1 MRFDPVRIKL
11 QRLKPFIGRKADLIW
26 GRYQAGDRLE
36 RAEWEQTVN
45 LLAQRH
51 RLDTVEDR
59 IALPPPKVEDA
70 RGEILIGA
78 LDYFNAL
85 HHPFGLRLPEL
96 TRHTGIFGSTG
107 SGKTSLAKNILRQF
121 IGRRIPFIVFDWE
134 RNYRD
139 LLLEFDN
146 LKVFTI
152 GAKASPFHFNFLD
165 VPPGISKDEYMKSVV
180 DVFSRAYVG
189 GAGADSVLLKVLDK
203 AYAEQRLPTV
213 KDLREVMQGEMKG
226 FLKGREMLWKQS
238 TMRMFDFLAHGGTGR
253 LLDTV
258 ANHAP
263 SRLFNDFIVFELGG
277 LSSPYDRRFFI
288 EMFTLWYWL
297 HKEHEGVEHESLKH
311 VLVYEEFHNIVQ
323 NSQKEDLIQKVFRQI
338 RKYGV
343 GLVVLDQTPSLI
355 PNPIFENLF
364 TKIAFSLSHRS
375 NVQAVA
381 DAMFMDPEERNFL
394 GLLKV
399 GQAICRLAGRCSE
412 PFLVDVPFIPARG
425 EMSDTD
431 VLRHM
436 ERFSEYSRPES
447 LPQEESGGI
456 RAVPR
461 HETLSPL
468 ARILLED
475 IAKSPFEGVA
485 KRYKKLGFSAAR
497 GTSVQKEL
505 VQKDMVSPVTIEGYK
520 FLEPTAKGKA
530 MLERFG
536 TPWSPGSG
544 RGGLEHA
551 FHVHRIMHRL
561 VETGGFAF
569 IEQDDIDVVAY
580 RIKLDGEQTL
590 AVQVETGKSNIK
602 KNIQTLLAHKADG
615 RFMVA
620 TNKMAEA
627 KINSAM
633 ESLGKQAGERIQ
645 VLSSRAFLKNAPF
658 DSYSTHHKAAG
669 P

>member
-1 MRFDPVRIKL
+1 
-11 QRLKPFIGRKADLIW
+11 
-26 GRYQAGDRLE
+26 
-36 RAEWEQTVN
+36 
-45 LLAQRH
+45 
-51 RLDTVEDR
+51 
-59 IALPPPKVEDA
+59 
-70 RGEILIGA
+70 
-78 LDYFNAL
+78 
-85 HHPFGLRLPEL
+85 
-96 TRHTGIFGSTG
+96 
-107 SGKTSLAKNILRQF
+107 
-121 IGRRIPFIVFDWE
+121 
-134 RNYRD
+134 
-139 LLLEFDN
+139 
-146 LKVFTI
+146 
-152 GAKASPFHFNFLD
+152 
-165 VPPGISKDEYMKSVV
+165 
-180 DVFSRAYVG
+180 
-189 GAGADSVLLKVLDK
+189 
-203 AYAEQRLPTV
+203 
-213 KDLREVMQGEMKG
+213 
-226 FLKGREMLWKQS
+226 
-238 TMRMFDFLAHGGTGR
+238 
-253 LLDTV
+253 
-258 ANHAP
+258 
-263 SRLFNDFIVFELGG
+263 
-277 LSSPYDRRFFI
+277 
-288 EMFTLWYWL
+288 
-297 HKEHEGVEHESLKH
+297 
-311 VLVYEEFHNIVQ
+311 
-323 NSQKEDLIQKVFRQI
+323 
-338 RKYGV
+338 
-343 GLVVLDQTPSLI
+343 
-355 PNPIFENLF
+355 
-364 TKIAFSLSHRS
+364 
-375 NVQAVA
+375 VA